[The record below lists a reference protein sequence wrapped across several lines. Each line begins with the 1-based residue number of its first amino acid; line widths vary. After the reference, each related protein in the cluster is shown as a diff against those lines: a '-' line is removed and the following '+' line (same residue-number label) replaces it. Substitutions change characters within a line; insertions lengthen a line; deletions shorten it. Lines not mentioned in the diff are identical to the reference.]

1 MRTVA
6 FASRNTKEILRD
18 PLTLIFGLGFP
29 LVLLVLLSA
38 INAGIPK
45 EANNTMFTIQN
56 LAPGIS
62 VFGLSFLALF
72 SSMLISK
79 DRTTS
84 FVLRLFTSPIKP
96 ADFILGY
103 TLPMLPMALVQSA
116 ICYAAALFYGLPLS
130 PDLLLATVVN
140 LPIAVV
146 FIALGLLFGA
156 LLNEKAVGGV
166 CGALLTNLSAWFSNI
181 WFDTS
186 MVGGWFKTVADAPLR
201 TNAERRSV
209 QMWGVKLLSPLR
221 NSSINKKNEFLLQ
234 EDIDQGTI
242 SFNIAP
248 CCSPIPGDSV
258 VAFIEDDGTVTI
270 HKKSCPVAGDLA
282 SKEGHRIVSAKWSKH
297 FIMSYLARISLEG
310 IDR

>member
-1 MRTVA
+1 MRTAA

-45 EANNTMFTIQN
+45 EANNAMFTIQN

-130 PDLLLATVVN
+130 ADLLLATVVN

-146 FIALGLLFGA
+146 FIALGLLFGS

-186 MVGGWFKTVADAPLR
+186 MVGGWFKAVADALPFSHAVNAARAAAAGNYADIMPELWWVIAYALATTAAAIAVFSIKLR
-201 TNAERRSV
+201 
-209 QMWGVKLLSPLR
+209 
-221 NSSINKKNEFLLQ
+221 
-234 EDIDQGTI
+234 
-242 SFNIAP
+242 
-248 CCSPIPGDSV
+248 
-258 VAFIEDDGTVTI
+258 
-270 HKKSCPVAGDLA
+270 KSN
-282 SKEGHRIVSAKWSKH
+282 
-297 FIMSYLARISLEG
+297 
-310 IDR
+310 

>member
-1 MRTVA
+1 MRTAA

-116 ICYAAALFYGLPLS
+116 ICYAAALFYGLTLS

-181 WFDTS
+181 WFDAS
-186 MVGGWFKTVADAPLR
+186 MVGGWFKAVADALPFSHAVNAARAAAAGNYADVMPELWWVIAYALATTAAAIAVFSIKLR
-201 TNAERRSV
+201 
-209 QMWGVKLLSPLR
+209 
-221 NSSINKKNEFLLQ
+221 
-234 EDIDQGTI
+234 
-242 SFNIAP
+242 
-248 CCSPIPGDSV
+248 
-258 VAFIEDDGTVTI
+258 
-270 HKKSCPVAGDLA
+270 KSN
-282 SKEGHRIVSAKWSKH
+282 
-297 FIMSYLARISLEG
+297 
-310 IDR
+310 

>member
-1 MRTVA
+1 MRTAA

-130 PDLLLATVVN
+130 ADLLLATVVN

-146 FIALGLLFGA
+146 FIALGLLFGS

-186 MVGGWFKTVADAPLR
+186 MVGGWFKAVADALPFSHAVNAARAAAAGNYADIMPELWWVIAYALATTAAAIAVFSIKLR
-201 TNAERRSV
+201 
-209 QMWGVKLLSPLR
+209 
-221 NSSINKKNEFLLQ
+221 
-234 EDIDQGTI
+234 
-242 SFNIAP
+242 
-248 CCSPIPGDSV
+248 
-258 VAFIEDDGTVTI
+258 
-270 HKKSCPVAGDLA
+270 KSN
-282 SKEGHRIVSAKWSKH
+282 
-297 FIMSYLARISLEG
+297 
-310 IDR
+310 

>member
-1 MRTVA
+1 MRTAA

-79 DRTTS
+79 DRTAS

-116 ICYAAALFYGLPLS
+116 ICYAAALFYGLPFS
-130 PDLLLATVVN
+130 ADLLLATVVN

-186 MVGGWFKTVADAPLR
+186 MVGGWFKTVADALPFSHAVNAARAAAAGNYADIMPELWWVIAYALATTAAAIAVFSIKLR
-201 TNAERRSV
+201 
-209 QMWGVKLLSPLR
+209 
-221 NSSINKKNEFLLQ
+221 
-234 EDIDQGTI
+234 
-242 SFNIAP
+242 
-248 CCSPIPGDSV
+248 
-258 VAFIEDDGTVTI
+258 
-270 HKKSCPVAGDLA
+270 KSN
-282 SKEGHRIVSAKWSKH
+282 
-297 FIMSYLARISLEG
+297 
-310 IDR
+310 